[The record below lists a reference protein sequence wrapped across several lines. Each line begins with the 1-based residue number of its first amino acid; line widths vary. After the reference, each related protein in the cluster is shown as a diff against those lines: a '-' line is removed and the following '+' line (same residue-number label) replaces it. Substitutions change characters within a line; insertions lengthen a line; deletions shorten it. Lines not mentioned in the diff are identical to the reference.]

1 MNKLLTF
8 FTTFINKMIAHENE
22 LEEICKSNL
31 KEKKKMKYEQTPYFF
46 YDLHSRARGV
56 LRPIK

>member
-31 KEKKKMKYEQTPYFF
+31 KEKKKWNMNKLLTFFMTFILEQ
-46 YDLHSRARGV
+46 GV
-56 LRPIK
+56 SSVQ

>member
-31 KEKKKMKYEQTPYFF
+31 KEKNIYIWNMNKLLTFFMTFILEQ
-46 YDLHSRARGV
+46 GV
-56 LRPIK
+56 SSVQ